1 MFFFQNCKKNHN
13 LDTKKVEF
21 SVCGYIL
28 MVLSYIICFI
38 TLPISVFM
46 CIKVGLR
53 LYFRETD
60 KSLLGRSRIWKSCDI
75 PIGSIEKRGC
85 ERTRHILHYSLY
97 RQLQENRFASCIIR
111 CSSAGGK
118 ISNKD
123 RFKISIL
130 DSLERFSDRC
140 SGRCRLFPNFKCYSF
155 SLKCWRYLISSLKL
169 EYWLLFYSRCY
180 KVYEASRSNHFA

>member
-1 MFFFQNCKKNHN
+1 
-13 LDTKKVEF
+13 
-21 SVCGYIL
+21 
-28 MVLSYIICFI
+28 MVLSYIICFV

-46 CIKVGLR
+46 CIKVSFCR

-75 PIGSIEKRGC
+75 PIGSIEKRSC
-85 ERTRHILHYSLY
+85 ERTRHIFRYSLY
-97 RQLQENRFASCIIR
+97 RQLQENRFTGCIIR

-118 ISNKD
+118 VSNKN

-140 SGRCRLFPNFKCYSF
+140 SGRCCLFSNFQCYSF
-155 SLKCWRYLISSLKL
+155 SFKCRRYFISSLEL
-169 EYWLLFYSRCY
+169 EYWLLLYSRCY
-180 KVYEASRSNHFA
+180 KVYEASCSNHFA